1 MFDNAFKVKKI
12 SAFLNASKDAEHALP
27 RVLKAKDLIFLG
39 VGAIIGAGIFAVTG
53 TAAAGTADRLGA
65 GPAVVI
71 SYILVAIACGFC
83 ALCYAEFAS
92 MIPTAG
98 SAYTYAYATMGE
110 LVAWIIG
117 WDLILEYAVGNVAV
131 AISWAGYFNS
141 LLKGMGIN
149 IPIWLVTARES
160 VTPDVIAVAPKIAG
174 ISIIFNLPAMLI
186 VAAITWLLVRGVQ
199 ESARANNLMVI
210 LKLCI
215 IGFFVGVGVFYVNPQ
230 NYHPFAPNGLAGI
243 QVAAAL
249 IFFAYI
255 GFDAVSTVAEETEDP
270 GKNLPIGIVGSLIIC
285 TIIYIIVAAVL
296 TGMAPYTELGTAEP
310 MATVFERLGMGW
322 AAGIISAGAV
332 LALTAVLLVFQL
344 GQPRIF
350 FSMSRDGLLPPIFA
364 KIHPKYKTPH
374 VTTIV
379 TGVAVSVAAGFMDIS
394 KVVELTNIGTLFAF
408 ILVCLGVIVL
418 RKTRPDIA
426 RPFKTPGVPLVPILG
441 VLSCLY
447 LMTGL
452 PMITWVRF
460 VIWLAVGLVIYF
472 AYGTHHTRINID
484 NDVLDDLPPGYGDGP
499 LH

>member
-1 MFDNAFKVKKI
+1 LSNNAFRVKDI
-12 SAFLNASKDAEHALP
+12 SAFIGASKNAEHILP

-53 TAAAGTADRLGA
+53 TAAAGTATRLGA
-65 GPAVVI
+65 GPAVVL
-71 SYILVAIACGFC
+71 SYVLVAIACGFC

-131 AISWAGYFNS
+131 AISWSGYLNA
-141 LLKGMGIN
+141 LLRGMGID
-149 IPIWLVTARES
+149 IPVWLVTARES
-160 VTPDVIAVAPKIAG
+160 VTPEVMALAPKLFG
-174 ISIIFNLPAMLI
+174 FPVIINLPAMLI
-186 VAAITWLLVRGVQ
+186 VAAMTVLLVRGVQ
-199 ESARANNLMVI
+199 ESAKANNLMVI

-215 IGFFVGVGVFYVNPQ
+215 IAFFVAVGIFYVDPQ
-230 NYHPFAPNGLAGI
+230 NYQPFAPNGLPGI

-270 GKNLPIGIVGSLIIC
+270 GRNLPIGIVGSLVIC
-285 TIIYIIVAAVL
+285 TVIYIIVAAVL

-310 MATVFERLGMGW
+310 MATAFERLGMGW

-332 LALTAVLLVFQL
+332 VALTAVLLVFQL

-350 FSMSRDGLLPPIFA
+350 FSMSRDGLLPPVFA
-364 KIHPKYKTPH
+364 KVHPKYKTPH
-374 VTTIV
+374 VTTIA
-379 TGVAVSVAAGFMDIS
+379 TGVVVSVAAGFMDIS

-408 ILVCLGVIVL
+408 ILVCIGVIVL
-418 RKTRPDIA
+418 RKSRPDA
-426 RPFKTPGVPLVPILG
+426 ERPFRTPMVPLVPILG
-441 VLSCLY
+441 ILSCLY
-447 LMTGL
+447 LMLGL
-452 PMITWVRF
+452 PTVTWIRF
-460 VIWLAVGLVIYF
+460 FLWLAIGVVIYF
-472 AYGTHHTRINID
+472 AYSMHHSKIND
-484 NDVLDDLPPGYGDGP
+484 EF
-499 LH
+499 